1 MRGMLN
7 AMRQQAQAA
16 LGDVALP
23 STGIVRSYDPA
34 KYAVRLE
41 LQPQGNMTG
50 WIPLLTPWV
59 GNGWGMF
66 CPPTIGDLLEVT
78 FLNGDINSGVAGL
91 RAFNDQDLPLSVA
104 SGEFWLMHHSGAFFK
119 LTNSGSATFSDGHG
133 ATVTLNGDGTISSAA
148 TQWNHT
154 GPQHITGNVTITG
167 TQQVSGQITGQGGMA
182 ISGGSGASVAGNMAI
197 TGGNVTA
204 DGIGL
209 KTHTHADPQGGTV
222 GGPQ

>member
-23 STGIVRSYDPA
+23 STGIVRSYDPT

-66 CPPTIGDLLEVT
+66 CPPTIGDLVEVT

-91 RAFNDQDLPLSVA
+91 RAFNDQDLPLPVV
-104 SGEFWLMHHSGAFFK
+104 SGEFWLVHKAGQVMKFHNNG
-119 LTNSGSATFSDGHG
+119 TVEISAPGRISYTAAGHDFHG
-133 ATVTLNGDGTISSAA
+133 PVTMDDTLDVQDTITAPIVEGTI
-148 TQWNHT
+148 
-154 GPQHITGNVTITG
+154 NVTFGGKSGIEHEHGGIRRG
-167 TQQVSGQITGQGGMA
+167 TELS
-182 ISGGSGASVAGNMAI
+182 
-197 TGGNVTA
+197 
-204 DGIGL
+204 
-209 KTHTHADPQGGTV
+209 DPPT
-222 GGPQ
+222 